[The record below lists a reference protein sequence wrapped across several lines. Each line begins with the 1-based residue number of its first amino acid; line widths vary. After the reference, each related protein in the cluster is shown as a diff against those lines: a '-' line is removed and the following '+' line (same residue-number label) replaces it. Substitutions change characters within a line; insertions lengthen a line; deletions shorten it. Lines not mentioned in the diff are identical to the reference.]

1 MSLMGFEFLSKY
13 KDQINDMDPKEW
25 IESLKK

>member
-1 MSLMGFEFLSKY
+1 MGFEFLSKY

-25 IESLKK
+25 IESLKNNE